1 MMDRFLN
8 ALKTRAA
15 ALDQTQAQPRFGLV
29 TSVDPASGTA
39 RVQLQPEG
47 VLTGWLPV
55 LSPWTGAGWG
65 MCCPPA
71 PGDQVLVLAQ
81 EGDAEHG
88 VIAGRAF
95 SLAQAPPAAPAGE
108 FWLVHASGSFLK
120 LTNDGTIHI
129 NGPVSI
135 TGSLAVSGGI
145 RGNGDVADSHGALS
159 ALRDHYDS
167 HIHTDSHG
175 DVTDVPTPQ
184 D

>member
-1 MMDRFLN
+1 MDRFMN
-8 ALKTRAA
+8 ALKTHAA
-15 ALDQTQAQPRFGLV
+15 ALDLTQAQPRFGVV
-29 TSVDPASGTA
+29 TSVDPDSANA

-65 MCCPPA
+65 MCSPPS

-88 VIAGRAF
+88 IIAGRAF
-95 SLAQAPPAAPAGE
+95 SLSQPPPPAPAGE

-120 LTNDGTIHI
+120 LSNDGTIYM

-135 TGSLAVSGGI
+135 TGTLVVSGDVRAG
-145 RGNGDVADSHGALS
+145 GDVVDHHGAVS
-159 ALRDHYDS
+159 ALRGHYNG
-167 HIHTDSHG
+167 HTHTDSHG
-175 DVTDVPTPQ
+175 DVTNIPSPQ